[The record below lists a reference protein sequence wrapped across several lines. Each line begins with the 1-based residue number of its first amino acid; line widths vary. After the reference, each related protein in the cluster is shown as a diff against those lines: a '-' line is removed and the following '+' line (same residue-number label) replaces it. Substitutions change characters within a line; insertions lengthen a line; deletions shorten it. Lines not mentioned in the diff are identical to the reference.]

1 MKIHKLMPH
10 SEKGQGLV
18 EFAVGATVL
27 LILLVGVMDLGRA
40 LFTFIALRDA
50 AQEGATY
57 GSLYPDQTSAI
68 ETRARGTSHSPVDL
82 SDPSKVQVQIQV
94 IGPACAG
101 SAIQV
106 DVIYP
111 NFDLTTPLLATII
124 GSDSIPIHA
133 RITDTILTPP
143 CH

>member
-1 MKIHKLMPH
+1 MKISKLH
-10 SEKGQGLV
+10 SRKEKGQGLV
-18 EFAVGATVL
+18 EFAASATVL
-27 LILLVGVMDLGRA
+27 LFLLVGVMDLGRA

-68 ETRARGTSHSPVDL
+68 ETRARNTSHNPVDL
-82 SDPSKVQVQIQV
+82 SDTSKVVVQIQI
-94 IGPACAG
+94 IGPPCAG

-111 NFDLTTPLLATII
+111 DFELTTPMLSTILG
-124 GSDSIPIHA
+124 GSTIPIHA

-143 CH
+143 CK